1 MVQAVLDKIFDQYVQ
16 RFYEL
21 NNLEHREFMKWEAA
35 YEFSN
40 FDFDD
45 PTDFVKR
52 LKHLNKTCSVII
64 DKKSIHP
71 FAALCTCAS
80 VSEENAEKV
89 RKMFAALFVDDGND
103 LTKRQEKIDA
113 FIKESDILRAECGK
127 NGYTY
132 ENSQTSVMAYLALR
146 DPDNN
151 YLLSTS
157 KARELGARAG
167 FEDDWGTLKNFKMD
181 VYYRFCDE
189 LVAAINA
196 NDAIC
201 IQNAKRF
208 DSDFVDGK
216 HAPLHTDTNKH
227 LVAFDI
233 IYCASS
239 ETYALGSVV
248 PIDPQ
253 VVKKYETAKEK
264 QKIYL
269 QVAEKK
275 EALDEALS
283 YLTGLAKVGRRI
295 HHKKNGAGSIA
306 EVSTNEKGD
315 IYVKL
320 NFDKTGLHALKFSFE
335 TLYLNNIMTIDE
347 ENFEEKKTEY
357 CEILKKK
364 KSIQSEFDA
373 ISAELEAYR
382 DYID

>member
-1 MVQAVLDKIFDQYVQ
+1 MIQAVLDKIFDQYVQ

-52 LKHLNKTCSVII
+52 LKHLNKICSVII

-89 RKMFAALFVDDGND
+89 RKMFVDLFADDGND
-103 LTKRQEKIDA
+103 LTVRQKKIDT
-113 FIKESDILRAECGK
+113 FIKESDILRAACGK

-146 DPDNN
+146 DPENN
-151 YLLSTS
+151 YLLSTN

-167 FEDDWGTLKNFKMD
+167 FGDDWGTLKNFKMD

-201 IQNAKRF
+201 AQSARRF
-208 DSDFVDGK
+208 DLDFVDGK
-216 HAPLHTDTNKH
+216 HGPLHTDPNKH
-227 LVAFDI
+227 LLAFDI

-239 ETYALGSVV
+239 ETYALGNIV
-248 PIDPQ
+248 PVDPQ

-269 QVAEKK
+269 QAAEKK
-275 EALDEALS
+275 ESLDEALS
-283 YLTGLAKVGRRI
+283 YLQGLAKVGQRI

-306 EVSTNEKGD
+306 EVSVNDKGD
-315 IYVKL
+315 IHIKL
-320 NFDKTGLHALKFSFE
+320 DFDKTGLSPSKFSFE
-335 TLYLNNIMTIDE
+335 TLYLNNIISIDE
-347 ENFEEKKTEY
+347 EDFEEKKLVY
-357 CEILKKK
+357 QDMLKKK
-364 KSIQSEFDA
+364 KLIQSEFDA
-373 ISAELEAYR
+373 ISAEMEAYR
-382 DYID
+382 EYID